1 MAHKIWNHRM
11 RTLIDIPDAQIE
23 ALAALCERV
32 GQPREAV
39 IREAVAEYLERRAV
53 NRADA
58 AYGLWGDGATDGMV
72 YQVEARAA
80 W

>member
-1 MAHKIWNHRM
+1 M

-32 GQPREAV
+32 NQPRAAIV
-39 IREAVAEYLERRAV
+39 REAIAEYIAKRRV
-53 NRADA
+53 
-58 AYGLWGDGATDGMV
+58 AYQPNAFGLWGRDTEDGLAF
-72 YQVEARAA
+72 QAKARAE